1 MQSYSFTFSS
11 KLNISLQ
18 VGDIAYYATT
28 EVVTGE
34 NGGADSFNTATQE
47 VIVRVGPV
55 TAINQSINTITC
67 DVDDD
72 FFIETDPFPYMF
84 FGKDSRVNTGSI
96 VGYYAN
102 VKFKNTSSEKGVN
115 KGEMFAASCDVFDS
129 SK

>member
-1 MQSYSFTFSS
+1 MQEYSFTFSDT
-11 KLNISLQ
+11 LNISLQ

-28 EVVTGE
+28 TVVAGE
-34 NGGADSFNTATQE
+34 NGSDSFNTATQE
-47 VIVRVGPV
+47 VIVRIGSV
-55 TAINQSINTITC
+55 TAINHSTNTITC
-67 DVDDD
+67 STNDEFYID
-72 FFIETDPFPYMF
+72 TSSLPYIF

-102 VKFKNTSSEKGVN
+102 VKFRNTSIEKGVN

>member
-1 MQSYSFTFSS
+1 MQSYDFTFAS

-18 VGDIAYYATT
+18 VGDIAYYAATT
-28 EVVTGE
+28 SVAGE
-34 NGGADSFNTATQE
+34 NGGDSFNTAAQE
-47 VIVRVGPV
+47 VVVRIGPV
-55 TAINQSINTITC
+55 TAISQSTNTITC
-67 DVDDD
+67 DVDDSFSID
-72 FFIETDPFPYMF
+72 TDPFPYIF

-102 VKFKNTSSEKGVN
+102 VKFKNTSNDKGIN

>member
-1 MQSYSFTFSS
+1 MQSYDFQFSD

-18 VGDIAYYATT
+18 VGDIAYYAETT
-28 EVVTGE
+28 SVDGE
-34 NGGADSFNTATQE
+34 NGGDSFNTAAQE
-47 VIVRVGPV
+47 VIVRIGPV
-55 TAINQSINTITC
+55 TAINQSNNTITC
-67 DVDDD
+67 SADDS
-72 FFIETDPFPYMF
+72 FSIQTDPFPYVF

-102 VKFKNTSSEKGVN
+102 VKFKNTSSDKGVN